1 MKTGEGRITEGY
13 SEKHTDKGNEYYSID
28 TLQYHVD
35 KSYAENF
42 QMSSCDNFRAAHI
55 KKVLENNPSQTGK
68 LYYSRADKSSSEKIK
83 DPSPHWKIK
92 AARATIYPK
101 KYMVLHD
108 VNYFIRGKKV
118 WHQSSTTIPL
128 VRKQDKP
135 FKPGYSKSKGVY
147 FTYGM
152 EKYWNKSNHGKFRID
167 YSQKQGTNYTAS
179 HNYKKNK
186 SQTTTNFSFNNVSR
200 TDPVTLDV
208 IDNYSESLNFSLNQ
222 IYTFDQ
228 KTRANMN
235 LRYTSNRSRVS
246 LTDRAFNPANQ
257 ELNLDMD
264 VTQNNKNYDISMK
277 VRQRMDPDGDK
288 YPSDDKIQ
296 VLDMEPEFTLKTKPR
311 NLGKSGLS
319 MYGDFLVGKYFERAY
334 HYTDLGSELKE
345 ITTLK
350 KDMQLNLYN
359 KPLKIF
365 NFITTSFKTR
375 YRRTLFTTGQDKEVV
390 DNNIQLRQD
399 FHKSLYANFSYNHRR
414 ASGGSPLMAD
424 QREDDLNNIRG
435 DMVLSL
441 LDNRLRMN
449 ILTTNYDY
457 MTNRFYGSS
466 TSLNLRSKTNAY
478 NKWNFNL
485 TGSYDLKDTRL
496 SEWGL
501 GDMELTNLSAR
512 YNIEREKQWKFGTQ
526 MYYNN
531 VEGEFQN
538 MSGSFELPVTNWIK
552 LSIDSRYDFA
562 REEFTQLDYGAI
574 LDLHCWEAKMDWSKQ
589 TEDFKFAI
597 YLKVFPDKSIKV
609 DYDGEDGS
617 FKPSFGSQLS
627 EDEFA
632 FGDLF

>member
-1 MKTGEGRITEGY
+1 
-13 SEKHTDKGNEYYSID
+13 
-28 TLQYHVD
+28 
-35 KSYAENF
+35 
-42 QMSSCDNFRAAHI
+42 
-55 KKVLENNPSQTGK
+55 
-68 LYYSRADKSSSEKIK
+68 
-83 DPSPHWKIK
+83 
-92 AARATIYPK
+92 
-101 KYMVLHD
+101 
-108 VNYFIRGKKV
+108 
-118 WHQSSTTIPL
+118 
-128 VRKQDKP
+128 
-135 FKPGYSKSKGVY
+135 
-147 FTYGM
+147 
-152 EKYWNKSNHGKFRID
+152 
-167 YSQKQGTNYTAS
+167 
-179 HNYKKNK
+179 
-186 SQTTTNFSFNNVSR
+186 
-200 TDPVTLDV
+200 
-208 IDNYSESLNFSLNQ
+208 
-222 IYTFDQ
+222 
-228 KTRANMN
+228 
-235 LRYTSNRSRVS
+235 
-246 LTDRAFNPANQ
+246 
-257 ELNLDMD
+257 MD